1 MPRKYLSENE
11 VKSLLSEVARDKR
24 SVRNYCMISMAF
36 IHGLRVSELLSLKI
50 SDYDPLSHRLQIRR
64 LKGGFSTVHPVLPEE
79 RALLKQWMK
88 ERKERGYHDNEWLFV
103 SRLGR
108 PVSRQ
113 RFWQILRKYG
123 EDARLSVKVH
133 PHMLRHACGF
143 NLAERGNDTRLI
155 QDYLG
160 HRNIRHTVHY
170 TASNPARFEHIWR
183 NTTFHIC
190 SDEQQP
196 PPATTE
202 NNSVK
207 KDHRSYRNSDNETRN
222 STEDGISQKGISHES
237 SFIISPAT
245 PESEQKNKTNTPV
258 PGTSLLNRQ
267 TIKNKEHTGIIDTR
281 NESDATHSG
290 SYNKKQTTFLTRIKS
305 RLFHFI
311 QYAACLI
318 DRE

>member
-11 VKSLLSEVARDKR
+11 VKSLLNEVARDKR
-24 SVRNYCMISMAF
+24 SVRNYWMISMAF

-79 RALLKQWMK
+79 RVLLKQWMT
-88 ERKERGYHDNEWLFV
+88 ERKKLGHHDSEWLFV
-103 SRLGR
+103 SRQGR
-108 PVSRQ
+108 PISRQ

-190 SDEQQP
+190 SNEQQP
-196 PPATTE
+196 PPVTTE
-202 NNSVK
+202 NNSNQK
-207 KDHRSYRNSDNETRN
+207 GYRNYRNADNETRN
-222 STEDGISQKGISHES
+222 GVKVDTSLKETLHES
-237 SFIISPAT
+237 SFIIG
-245 PESEQKNKTNTPV
+245 PENLSISDKINIFAPRTLP
-258 PGTSLLNRQ
+258 
-267 TIKNKEHTGIIDTR
+267 TIKSKEHAKISDIRD
-281 NESDATHSG
+281 ESDTNHSG
-290 SYNKKQTTFLTRIKS
+290 SCNRKHRKLLIRIKS
-305 RLFHFI
+305 VLLRII
-311 QYAACLI
+311 QYL
-318 DRE
+318 E